1 MHAAPHPRIA
11 AIALMVGL
19 SLTGAGLA
27 EVRAARLIEHPWSGE
42 LEVFRS
48 PAAPQPAHA
57 VERTEPAAEV
67 IDAHVQPVTEILA
80 RNMSAQAAPV
90 RQADRNADNMS
101 RPAEEMPVPEVTA
114 VIVKVEDIR
123 RKLAALSTT
132 LAGESAALAQT
143 KARLRAAGTGAPSVG
158 EAAHPGAD
166 LLASA
171 ALPAEKLDT
180 LRGGFIAPGGLRM
193 SFGIERA
200 VLING
205 VLQSTTHLRVED
217 LGNVTAKALAAGS
230 TVAVIQNGM
239 NNSLNVSLPA
249 TSLATIVQN
258 SLDNQRIQTVTT
270 INATINSAEMMR
282 GMRMHQSMQE
292 ALNRA
297 SLMR

>member
-67 IDAHVQPVTEILA
+67 IDAHVQPVAETLA
-80 RNMSAQAAPV
+80 REV
-90 RQADRNADNMS
+90 
-101 RPAEEMPVPEVTA
+101 PVPDVTA

-143 KARLRAAGTGAPSVG
+143 KARLRAAGAGAPSVG

>member
-67 IDAHVQPVTEILA
+67 IDAHVQPVAEILA
-80 RNMSAQAAPV
+80 REV
-90 RQADRNADNMS
+90 
-101 RPAEEMPVPEVTA
+101 PVPDVTA

>member
-80 RNMSAQAAPV
+80 REV
-90 RQADRNADNMS
+90 
-101 RPAEEMPVPEVTA
+101 PVPDVTA

>member
-80 RNMSAQAAPV
+80 REV
-90 RQADRNADNMS
+90 
-101 RPAEEMPVPEVTA
+101 PVPDVTA

-158 EAAHPGAD
+158 EAAPPGAD

>member
-11 AIALMVGL
+11 AVALMVGL

-42 LEVFRS
+42 LDVFRS
-48 PAAPQPAHA
+48 PAVPQPARA
-57 VERTEPAAEV
+57 RERAEHAAEV
-67 IDAHVQPVTEILA
+67 VDARIQPVAEILA
-80 RNMSAQAAPV
+80 REVPV
-90 RQADRNADNMS
+90 RAGPVQQANRSTDGMS
-101 RPAEEMPVPEVTA
+101 PPSAEAPAPDVTA
-114 VIVKVEDIR
+114 IIIKVEEIR
-123 RKLAALSTT
+123 QKLAALSTT
-132 LAGESAALAQT
+132 LAGESAALTQT
-143 KARLRAAGTGAPSVG
+143 KALIRAAGTEAPPLA
-158 EAAHPGAD
+158 EAARSGKE

-180 LRGGFIAPGGLRM
+180 LRGGFVAPSGLRM

-217 LGNVTAKALAAGS
+217 LGNVTAKALATGS
-230 TVAVIQNGM
+230 TVAVIQNGI
-239 NNSLNVSLPA
+239 NNGLNVTLPA

-258 SLDNQRIQTVTT
+258 SLDNQSIQTVTT

-282 GMRMHQSMQE
+282 GMRLQQSMQE